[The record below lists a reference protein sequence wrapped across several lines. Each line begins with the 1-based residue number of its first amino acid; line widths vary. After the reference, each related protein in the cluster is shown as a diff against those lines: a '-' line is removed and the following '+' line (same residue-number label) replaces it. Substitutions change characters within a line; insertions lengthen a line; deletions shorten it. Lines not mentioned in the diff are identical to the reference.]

1 MKTGARVA
9 VAIGAGY
16 VFGRTRKMRL
26 AMMAAAASATGILA
40 NPPREVVE
48 RLMRR
53 ALSSP
58 EINEISESVRG
69 DLAGAAKSAA
79 FSAATSRIEALNQRL
94 RDTGHLPE
102 PQAAESEPSEQEPSE
117 QEPAEPE
124 PAEEPAEEPEPTR
137 RRSGSGTAAS
147 RSRSTSTTRRTR
159 SGATE
164 RAPVRR
170 TRR

>member
-40 NPPREVVE
+40 NPPREVFE
-48 RLMRR
+48 RLMKR

-102 PQAAESEPSEQEPSE
+102 PQAAAESEPSE
-117 QEPAEPE
+117 PE
-124 PAEEPAEEPEPTR
+124 PAEQEPAEEPEPTR
-137 RRSGSGTAAS
+137 RRSGSGTTTS
-147 RSRSTSTTRRTR
+147 RSRSTGTARRTR
-159 SGATE
+159 SGTTE

>member
-40 NPPREVVE
+40 NPPREVFE

-94 RDTGHLPE
+94 RDTGNLPE
-102 PQAAESEPSEQEPSE
+102 PQAAESEPSEP
-117 QEPAEPE
+117 EPAEPE
-124 PAEEPAEEPEPTR
+124 AAEEPEPTR

-147 RSRSTSTTRRTR
+147 RSRSTATTRRTR
-159 SGATE
+159 SGTTE

>member
-94 RDTGHLPE
+94 RDTGNLPE
-102 PQAAESEPSEQEPSE
+102 PQVAESEPSEP
-117 QEPAEPE
+117 EPE
-124 PAEEPAEEPEPTR
+124 PAEPEPEPTR

-147 RSRSTSTTRRTR
+147 RSRSTNATRRTR
-159 SGATE
+159 SGASE

>member
-40 NPPREVVE
+40 NPPREVFE

-102 PQAAESEPSEQEPSE
+102 PQAAESEPSEP
-117 QEPAEPE
+117 EPAEP
-124 PAEEPAEEPEPTR
+124 EPAEEPEPTR
-137 RRSGSGTAAS
+137 RRSGSGAAAS
-147 RSRSTSTTRRTR
+147 RSRSTSNTRRTP
-159 SGATE
+159 TE

>member
-102 PQAAESEPSEQEPSE
+102 PQAAESEPSEQEP
-117 QEPAEPE
+117 AEPE

>member
-40 NPPREVVE
+40 NPPREVFE
-48 RLMRR
+48 RLMKR

-102 PQAAESEPSEQEPSE
+102 P
-117 QEPAEPE
+117 
-124 PAEEPAEEPEPTR
+124 TR
-137 RRSGSGTAAS
+137 RRSGSGTTTS
-147 RSRSTSTTRRTR
+147 RSRSTGTARRTR
-159 SGATE
+159 SGTTE

>member
-40 NPPREVVE
+40 NPPREVFE

-102 PQAAESEPSEQEPSE
+102 PQAAESEP
-117 QEPAEPE
+117 AEPE
-124 PAEEPAEEPEPTR
+124 PAEPEPAEEPEPTR
-137 RRSGSGTAAS
+137 RRSDSATAAS
-147 RSRSTSTTRRTR
+147 RSRSTSNTRRTR
-159 SGATE
+159 SGTTE
-164 RAPVRR
+164 RAPVQR

>member
-102 PQAAESEPSEQEPSE
+102 PQAAAESEPSEQ
-117 QEPAEPE
+117 
-124 PAEEPAEEPEPTR
+124 EPAEEPEPTR
-137 RRSGSGTAAS
+137 RRSGSGTATS
-147 RSRSTSTTRRTR
+147 RSRSTSATRRTR